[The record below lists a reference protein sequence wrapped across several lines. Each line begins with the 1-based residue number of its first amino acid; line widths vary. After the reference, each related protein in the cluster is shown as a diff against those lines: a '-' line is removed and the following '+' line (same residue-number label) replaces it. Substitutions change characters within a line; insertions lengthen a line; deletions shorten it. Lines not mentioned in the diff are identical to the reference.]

1 MDLEKI
7 KQKLANFDMNSA
19 IATAVAT
26 VGSMNTEGL
35 ANLVYLVLATIT
47 TLATLVQSSIKN
59 RRDNEMKIQEIKL
72 KEVEVESKRIDNELK
87 QQGFHNEP
95 II

>member
-7 KQKLANFDMNSA
+7 KQKIANFDMNSA

-26 VGSMNTEGL
+26 VGSMNTEGI

-72 KEVEVESKRIDNELK
+72 KEVEVQSKRIDNELK